1 MRLRGRP
8 KNSWKIDLEKEMWTA
23 RYKNSWRKM
32 EAAAQDR
39 AEDREDWFVTA
50 YVPSTGTDKATVKQL
65 K

>member
-1 MRLRGRP
+1 
-8 KNSWKIDLEKEMWTA
+8 MWTA

-32 EAAAQDR
+32 EAAAQNR
-39 AEDREDWFVTA
+39 AEDGQDWSVTA

>member
-1 MRLRGRP
+1 
-8 KNSWKIDLEKEMWTA
+8 
-23 RYKNSWRKM
+23 M

-50 YVPSTGTDKATVKQL
+50 YVRSTGTDKASVKQL